1 MEDIIGYILAILV
14 GTSLGLVGSGGSI
27 LTVPILV
34 YVFHI
39 EPILATTY
47 SLFIVG
53 ITALIG
59 GIRNFQQ
66 KNVDIKT
73 VVLFGVSSVISVI
86 MVRDFLLPVIPDP
99 IFRFHGFVLSKS
111 TFILVLFAFLMV
123 AASYSMIKPYTKST
137 NVSPNK
143 TNLFILGIV
152 IGSVT
157 GILGAGGGFLIIP
170 AFILFANLDM
180 KKAVGTSLIIIAL
193 NALIGFLGSLDSFQ
207 SSDFRFLAVFSS
219 MSILGMII
227 GIYLSKRIDG
237 SKLKIGFGW
246 LILVVGAYI
255 IVKELFLK

>member
-1 MEDIIGYILAILV
+1 MEDIIGYILAVLV
-14 GTSLGLVGSGGSI
+14 GISLGLVGSGGSI

-39 EPILATTY
+39 EPVLATTY

-53 ITALIG
+53 ISALIG

-73 VVLFGVSSVISVI
+73 VVVFGISSVISVI
-86 MVRDFLLPVIPDP
+86 LVRKFFLPMIPDP
-99 IFRFHGFVLSKS
+99 ILRFHELILTKS
-111 TFILVLFAFLMV
+111 TFILILFAILMV
-123 AASYSMIKPYTKST
+123 AASFSMIKPYAKST
-137 NVSPNK
+137 SESPNNTK
-143 TNLFILGIV
+143 LFLLGII

-193 NALIGFLGSLDSFQ
+193 NALIGFIGSLDSFQ
-207 SSDFRFLAVFSS
+207 HSDFRFLALFSS
-219 MSILGMII
+219 MSIFGMIL

-246 LILVVGAYI
+246 LILFTGTYI
-255 IVKELFLK
+255 ILKELFIK